1 LTPTSNA
8 SRPVN
13 PRILRAELV
22 EFFGS
27 FLIPKVRVAE
37 TACPP
42 RYLCRFQPQNPG
54 IYSLSLWVSGNSSAK
69 SWLFLYFAH
78 TPRRE
83 ENRRDRFEHRG
94 SQLSMFVRSFSP
106 FPTSTGA
113 ELHGECT
120 TVECRPPRMS
130 LCFQAIDRFCST
142 FALIIISKKRHK
154 SRRYG
159 GRWCAGIGAA
169 LSRRSS
175 FCLKTERGNLK
186 ARIG

>member
-1 LTPTSNA
+1 M
-8 SRPVN
+8 SRVQGVPLDSYLKRIQACKSQDSAGGIG
-13 PRILRAELV
+13 RILRVVPNTESPCCRDRLPTQMPVPIAAEESWDLQPLPLGQWKF
-22 EFFGS
+22 EC
-27 FLIPKVRVAE
+27 KVVALSVL
-37 TACPP
+37 CP
-42 RYLCRFQPQNPG
+42 
-54 IYSLSLWVSGNSSAK
+54 
-69 SWLFLYFAH
+69 H
-78 TPRRE
+78 PRRE

-159 GRWCAGIGAA
+159 GRWCAGIG
-169 LSRRSS
+169 
-175 FCLKTERGNLK
+175 
-186 ARIG
+186 